1 MQHMQ
6 FGGTSTSLQMQVSV
20 HHADYTIAALMLMS
34 FCNLLQDAGLANYTK
49 FHDPSPKSPG

>member
-1 MQHMQ
+1 
-6 FGGTSTSLQMQVSV
+6 MQVSV